1 MSSHLSVSEIL
12 TKLEARIASHR
23 EKAAFHIQ
31 QEAQHREQGIFH
43 TAELEKVT
51 AHYEAFKVTAATA
64 AGLAQEAAPPQAGGE
79 AEEKDLG
86 PRPMASK
93 LIARVV
99 DRLPPGETFGP
110 TRVAAEVNRRY
121 KDRLRKP
128 VEVRTVAVNLRRLS
142 EAGGIRRV
150 SAGTAHHESRF
161 TK

>member
-12 TKLEARIASHR
+12 TKLEARITLHR
-23 EKAAFHIQ
+23 EKAALHLQ
-31 QEAQHREQGIFH
+31 QEAHHREQGAFH

-64 AGLAQEAAPPQAGGE
+64 AGLAQEAAPPRSGGE
-79 AEEKDLG
+79 EEDKDLG

-93 LIARVV
+93 LIGRVV
-99 DRLPPGETFGP
+99 ARLPPGESFGP

-121 KDRLRKP
+121 RDRLRKP
-128 VEVRTVAVNLRRLS
+128 VEVRTVAVNLRRLCD
-142 EAGGIRRV
+142 AGRIRRV
-150 SAGTAHHESRF
+150 SEGKAHHESLF

>member
-31 QEAQHREQGIFH
+31 QEAQHREQGVFH

-51 AHYEAFKVTAATA
+51 SHYEAFKVTAATA
-64 AGLAQEAAPPQAGGE
+64 AGLAQEAAPPRNGGGE
-79 AEEKDLG
+79 EEKDLG

-93 LIARVV
+93 LIARAVEH
-99 DRLPPGETFGP
+99 LPAGESFGP

-121 KDRLRKP
+121 RDRLRKP
-128 VEVRTVAVNLRRLS
+128 VQVRTVAVTLRRLS
-142 EAGGIRRV
+142 DAGRIRRV
-150 SAGTAHHESRF
+150 REGKAHHESLF